1 MDDQDQIEAT
11 AARVKANV
19 DSTVAPD
26 IQDDTVGSVNA
37 ESDTT
42 ASGIMKSTEVEG
54 AINLDQTFD
63 EVVVIIC
70 HGCKETNK
78 SAVKITNL
86 NISLLETART
96 GTTAAASTITGFGP
110 PNIPSV
116 LKRIDQYVNQQ
127 HPGTPVTL
135 KDVYDVVVTH
145 TGDTHHKTEA
155 FFAEDSE
162 FVFLTPTS
170 DAVIAGHFEIHEA
183 QLFGTGCRL
192 RHSGIFAL
200 DQDGQVKDITFE
212 LGLAPNTQ
220 VQQYKSKKKN
230 CNDNIIKSKTSGM
243 VQQLVNITRTEMTKV
258 ETQIRKLNSH
268 KTNTLLSPADIVL
281 AEKRINI
288 LTQLLRRYEGDLQFL
303 LYKLQPYGYIQSG
316 SHVKH
321 IPGIPMDEPDIT
333 VRLSD
338 ILNHSYFSHT
348 PNKKYLVILHVC
360 KVSCDYSPTQGA
372 LKRTDSYQTET
383 LKRGSFDE
391 GRGLTYEPHKKFH
404 KVSPGGGNLNKRK
417 SGSKKKKARTRAV
430 TRTKRNRTKK
440 RGTRNNNN
448 TNKRRKNK

>member
-11 AARVKANV
+11 AARVEANV

-145 TGDTHHKTEA
+145 TGNTYHKTEA
-155 FFAEDSE
+155 FFAEGSE
-162 FVFLTPTS
+162 FVFLTPTP

-183 QLFGTGCRL
+183 QLFGTGCKL

-200 DQDGQVKDITFE
+200 DQDGQVEDIT
-212 LGLAPNTQ
+212 LKLDLTPKTQ
-220 VQQYKSKKKN
+220 VQYKSKKKN
-230 CNDNIIKSKTSGM
+230 CNDNITPKRRGM
-243 VQQLVNITRTEMTKV
+243 VKMLIDTTIDEMTKV
-258 ETQIRKLNSH
+258 ETQIIRLESH
-268 KTNTLLSPADIVL
+268 KKTLLSPDDIVL
-281 AEKRINI
+281 ADKRIDI
-288 LTQLLRRYEGDLQFL
+288 LRRLLRRYAGDLQFL
-303 LYKLQPYGYIQSG
+303 QYKFKPHGYIESG

-321 IPGIPMDEPDIT
+321 FDGSPMENQDNT
-333 VRLSD
+333 VLLSD
-338 ILNHSYFSHT
+338 ILNHSYFITS
-348 PNKKYLVILHVC
+348 KKYLVILHVC
-360 KVSCDYSPTQGA
+360 KVSCDYSPTQGP
-372 LKRTDSYQTET
+372 LQRTLSHQSKSVKRTVFSTNMEMTDDEP
-383 LKRGSFDE
+383 FD
-391 GRGLTYEPHKKFH
+391 KK
-404 KVSPGGGNLNKRK
+404 KPKLPIGGGNLNKRK

-430 TRTKRNRTKK
+430 NRKKRNRTKK
-440 RGTRNNNN
+440 RGTRNKNNN